1 MRAVNRL
8 DRFETLA
15 EQLVEGTFERLFR
28 TRLHPSD
35 VARQLARALEDG
47 QCTNPGG
54 QTLLPNRYWIFLN
67 PDDYAALD
75 AGEETLHAG
84 LIGYLQ
90 RLADQG
96 GGRFGGQLSVA
107 VHPVADVAAGRVDV
121 RAAYTADAQPASDT
135 HEVESVAQPASEAAS
150 EANSWS
156 LHGAGRGFKL
166 GEPVVR
172 LGRALNNDVILD
184 DRRIS
189 RRHAQLRWRSG
200 TYHLSDMGSSGGTT
214 VNGRPVRPGEEIPLA
229 DGDVVGLA
237 GLALTVNVETNQ
249 PAPDGHPTPPM
260 PPAR

>member
-1 MRAVNRL
+1 MRTVNRL
-8 DRFETLA
+8 DRFESLA

-47 QCTNPGG
+47 QYTDPGG

-75 AGEETLHAG
+75 PGQETLRAG

-107 VHPVADVAAGRVDV
+107 VHPIADVTAGRVDV
-121 RAAYTADAQPASDT
+121 RAAYAADAQPANDT
-135 HEVESVAQPASEAAS
+135 HEVEAAAPPPSEAGA
-150 EANSWS
+150 WS
-156 LHGAGRGFKL
+156 LHGAGRVFTL

-172 LGRALNNDVILD
+172 LGRALSNDVILD

-189 RRHAQLRWRSG
+189 RRHAQLRWRAG
-200 TYHLSDMGSSGGTT
+200 TYQLSDMGSSGGTT
-214 VNGRPVRPGEEIPLA
+214 VNGRAVSRGEEIPLG

-249 PAPDGHPTPPM
+249 PAADGHPTPPM
-260 PPAR
+260 PPVQ

>member
-47 QCTNPGG
+47 QFTGDGG
-54 QTLLPNRYWIFLN
+54 QILLPNRYWIFLN
-67 PDDYAALD
+67 PDDFAALD
-75 AGEETLHAG
+75 AGQETLHAG

-121 RAAYTADAQPASDT
+121 RAAYTADAEHTSDT
-135 HEVESVAQPASEAAS
+135 HEVETAAQSASEAGT
-150 EANSWS
+150 WS
-156 LHGAGRGFKL
+156 LHGAGRVFTL

-172 LGRALNNDVILD
+172 LGRALSNDVILD
-184 DRRIS
+184 DRRVS
-189 RRHAQLRWRSG
+189 RRHAQLRWRAG
-200 TYHLSDMGSSGGTT
+200 IYHVSDMGSSGGTT
-214 VNGRPVRPGEEIPLA
+214 VNGRPVRRGEEISLG
-229 DGDVVGLA
+229 DGDVVSLA

-249 PAPDGHPTPPM
+249 PAMDRHPTPPM
-260 PPAR
+260 PPSP

>member
-35 VARQLARALEDG
+35 VARRLARALEDG
-47 QCTNPGG
+47 QFTGDDG
-54 QTLLPNRYWIFLN
+54 QILLPNRYWIFLN
-67 PDDYAALD
+67 PDDFAALD
-75 AGEETLHAG
+75 AGQETLHAG

-121 RAAYTADAQPASDT
+121 RAAYAADTETASDT
-135 HEVESVAQPASEAAS
+135 HEVETAEQPASEAGT
-150 EANSWS
+150 WS
-156 LHGAGRGFKL
+156 LAGAGHVFTL

-172 LGRALNNDVILD
+172 LGRALSNDVILD
-184 DRRIS
+184 DRRVS
-189 RRHAQLRWRSG
+189 RRHAQLRWRAG

-214 VNGRPVRPGEEIPLA
+214 VNGHPVRRGEEIPLE
-229 DGDVVGLA
+229 DGDVVSLA
-237 GLALTVNVETNQ
+237 GLALMVNVETNQ
-249 PAPDGHPTPPM
+249 PAVDGHPTPPM
-260 PPAR
+260 PPSP

>member
-1 MRAVNRL
+1 MRTVNRL
-8 DRFETLA
+8 DRFEILA

-47 QCTNPGG
+47 QCTDPGG

-67 PDDYAALD
+67 PDDFAALD
-75 AGEETLHAG
+75 AGQETLHDG

-107 VHPVADVAAGRVDV
+107 VHPVAEVAAGRVDV
-121 RAAYTADAQPASDT
+121 RAAYTADAQSTSDT
-135 HEVESVAQPASEAAS
+135 HEVGTAVQPASEAGT
-150 EANSWS
+150 WS
-156 LHGAGRGFKL
+156 LLSAGRAFTL

-172 LGRALNNDVILD
+172 LGRALSNDVILD

-189 RRHAQLRWRSG
+189 RRHAQLRWRAG

-214 VNGRPVRPGEEIPLA
+214 VNGRPVRRGEEIPLG
-229 DGDVVGLA
+229 DGDVVSLA
-237 GLALTVNVETNQ
+237 GLTLTVNVETNQ
-249 PAPDGHPTPPM
+249 PAMDGHPTPPM

>member
-47 QCTNPGG
+47 QCADTGG
-54 QTLLPNRYWIFLN
+54 QTLLPNQYWIFLN
-67 PDDYAALD
+67 PDDFAALD
-75 AGEETLHAG
+75 AGEKTLHDG

-107 VHPVADVAAGRVDV
+107 VHPVADVAAGRVNV
-121 RAAYTADAQPASDT
+121 RAAYTSDTQPASDT
-135 HEVESVAQPASEAAS
+135 HEVEKAVQAAS
-150 EANSWS
+150 EAGTWS
-156 LHGAGRGFKL
+156 LHGAGRAFTL

-172 LGRALNNDVILD
+172 LGRALSNDVILE
-184 DRRIS
+184 DRRVS
-189 RRHAQLRWRSG
+189 RRHAQLRWRAG

-214 VNGRPVRPGEEIPLA
+214 VNGRPVRRSEEIPLR
-229 DGDVVGLA
+229 DGDVVSLA
-237 GLALTVNVETNQ
+237 GLALTVSVETNQ
-249 PAPDGHPTPPM
+249 PSVDGHPTPPM

>member
-1 MRAVNRL
+1 MRTVNRL
-8 DRFETLA
+8 DRFESLA

-47 QCTNPGG
+47 QYTDPGG

-75 AGEETLHAG
+75 AGQETLCAG

-121 RAAYTADAQPASDT
+121 RAAYAAEAQPASDT
-135 HEVESVAQPASEAAS
+135 HEVKAAVPPASEAGA
-150 EANSWS
+150 WS
-156 LHGAGRGFKL
+156 LHGVGRVFAL
-166 GEPVVR
+166 GEPVIR
-172 LGRALNNDVILD
+172 LGRALSNDVILD

-189 RRHAQLRWRSG
+189 RRHAQLRWRAG
-200 TYHLSDMGSSGGTT
+200 TYYLSDMGSSGGTT
-214 VNGRPVRPGEEIPLA
+214 VNGRAVRRGEEISLG

-249 PAPDGHPTPPM
+249 PAADGHPTPPM
-260 PPAR
+260 PPSR

>member
-47 QCTNPGG
+47 QCTDPGG

-67 PDDYAALD
+67 PDDFAALD
-75 AGEETLHAG
+75 AGQETLRAG
-84 LIGYLQ
+84 LLGYLQ

-107 VHPVADVAAGRVDV
+107 VHPIADVAAGRVDV
-121 RAAYTADAQPASDT
+121 RAAYTADAQHTGDT
-135 HEVESVAQPASEAAS
+135 HEVKMAVQPVSEAGT
-150 EANSWS
+150 WS
-156 LHGAGRGFKL
+156 LHGAGRIFAL

-172 LGRALNNDVILD
+172 LGRALSNDVILD
-184 DRRIS
+184 DRRVS
-189 RRHAQLRWRSG
+189 RRHAQLRWRAG

-214 VNGRPVRPGEEIPLA
+214 VNGRPVRRSEEIPLG
-229 DGDVVGLA
+229 DGDVVSLA
-237 GLALTVNVETNQ
+237 GLTLTVNVETNQ
-249 PAPDGHPTPPM
+249 PATDGHPTPSM
-260 PPAR
+260 PPAQ

>member
-8 DRFETLA
+8 DRFEILA

-47 QCTNPGG
+47 QCADAGG
-54 QTLLPNRYWIFLN
+54 QTLLPNRYWIVLN

-75 AGEETLHAG
+75 GGQETLHAG

-96 GGRFGGQLSVA
+96 GGRFGGQLDVA
-107 VHPVADVAAGRVDV
+107 VHPMADVAAGRVDV
-121 RAAYTADAQPASDT
+121 RAAYTSDAQPASDT
-135 HEVESVAQPASEAAS
+135 HEVKVAVQSASEAGT
-150 EANSWS
+150 WS
-156 LHGAGRGFKL
+156 LLGAGRAFTL

-172 LGRALNNDVILD
+172 LGRALSNDVILD

-189 RRHAQLRWRSG
+189 RRHAQLRWRAG

-214 VNGRPVRPGEEIPLA
+214 LNGRPVRRGEEIPLQ
-229 DGDVVGLA
+229 DGDVVSLA

-249 PAPDGHPTPPM
+249 PATDIHPTPSL